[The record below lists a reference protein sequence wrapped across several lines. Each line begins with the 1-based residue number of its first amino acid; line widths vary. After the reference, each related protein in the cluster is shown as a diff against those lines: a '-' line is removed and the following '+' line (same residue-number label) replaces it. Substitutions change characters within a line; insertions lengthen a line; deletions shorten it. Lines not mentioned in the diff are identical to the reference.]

1 MAAKKMEVKKSEKA
15 AEAGGLPM
23 MRPMAG
29 YFQTL
34 HDQLDRMFE
43 DFASGFPFGMRMPR
57 FPRSMF
63 EIEPFRGVERALAP
77 LGVMHPSVDIAESD
91 KELTVSAELPGM
103 TEKEVEVVLSDDML
117 TIKGEKRLEKEE
129 KEKNYY
135 LMERSYGAF
144 QRSFRLPETVD
155 TGKIA
160 ASFDNGVLTV
170 RAPKRPQAAAKE
182 KQKKIQIKS
191 K

>member
-77 LGVMHPSVDIAESD
+77 RGVMHPSVDIAESD

-103 TEKEVEVVLSDDML
+103 TGKEVEGVLSCDML
-117 TIKGEKRLEKEE
+117 THKGEERLEEALAALK
-129 KEKNYY
+129 
-135 LMERSYGAF
+135 RA
-144 QRSFRLPETVD
+144 RTPE
-155 TGKIA
+155 A
-160 ASFDNGVLTV
+160 AL
-170 RAPKRPQAAAKE
+170 AAARDPAAMAYAMRLAVE
-182 KQKKIQIKS
+182 AGRAAFLAGRMPRREVAVPS
-191 K
+191 SPSEGMLD